1 VSGLVLATETTFD
14 VPGNVAFAVLAVLM
28 VVAAIRVVTTRNI
41 VHAALWL
48 VVVLGGNAVVY
59 LILQAE
65 FLALT
70 QLLVYIGAIIVLFL
84 FGIMLTRAPL
94 GKSDDLDNN
103 QRWIGAVVGVL
114 LLVVI
119 GFSLTRSWGTDRL
132 DFAAYDL
139 PQVSG
144 VTGTSVQIGGS
155 GNGRTQAL
163 ANEIFADY
171 LIPFEVVSVLLTG
184 ALIVAIV
191 LARRD

>member
-1 VSGLVLATETTFD
+1 MTSLLAASTTFD
-14 VPGNVAFAVLAVLM
+14 VPGNVAFAVLAVFM

-59 LILQAE
+59 LLLQAE
-65 FLALT
+65 FVGMT

-94 GKSDDLDNN
+94 GKSGDLDNN

-114 LLVVI
+114 LLLVI
-119 GFSLTRSWGTDRL
+119 GYTVTQSWGSDRL

-139 PQVSG
+139 PQVSDVAG
-144 VTGTSVQIGGS
+144 GTVEVGGS

-163 ANEIFADY
+163 ANELFDIY
-171 LIPFEVVSVLLTG
+171 LVPFVAVSVLLTG
-184 ALIVAIV
+184 ALIGAIV
-191 LARRD
+191 LARKD